1 MAKARSSDEVYV
13 SVDIEADGK
22 LPGLYSM
29 VSLGACN
36 VYDTSQSFY
45 AELKPISEQFDP
57 AALAVSGLSREH
69 LVNSGRDPAAAM
81 GEFLGWVKGLGGR
94 PVFASFSTWD
104 WSFVYYYL
112 IRFTGKSPFGHSSL
126 DMKSYYMG
134 RFGARWG
141 DTAKRKIAEDRPQL
155 LRGLGPHTHD
165 ALDDAKEQAEL
176 FRRMMEEKG

>member
-1 MAKARSSDEVYV
+1 MGKSSDEVYV

-36 VYDTSQSFY
+36 VYEPSQSFY
-45 AELKPISEQFDP
+45 AELKPISDQFDP
-57 AALAVSGLSREH
+57 EALAVSGLSREH
-69 LVNSGRDPAAAM
+69 LVNNGRDPAEAM

-112 IRFTGKSPFGHSSL
+112 IRFAGKSPFGHSSL
-126 DMKSYYMG
+126 DIKSYYMG
-134 RFGARWG
+134 RFHTRWG
-141 DTAKRKIAEDRPQL
+141 DTAKRKIDQDRPEV
-155 LRGLGPHTHD
+155 LRGLGPRTHI
-165 ALDDAKEQAEL
+165 ARDDAKKQAEL
-176 FRRMMEEKG
+176 F